1 MTSKDTIDAGARGL
15 LFSLMVIV
23 TLLVPSDEGPY
34 RWVLIVPLACTVVY
48 FAVKQPPLLGPG
60 LFLLLCY
67 LFKLLPLPPLSFL
80 LIIPIVVYTAIVFL
94 ALPIRRTT
102 TWLAWGSVTPRLA
115 LWSVA
120 VVVVSS
126 AALAAWYRL
135 MHPDI
140 AVFTRFI
147 PPRPLY
153 QLLIGGLGFA
163 LLNATVEEVVF
174 RGIIWEGLAALTST
188 RWIILIMQGFFFGT
202 AHFWGVPNGIVGAG
216 LAFTYG
222 IMLGI
227 IRMRAGGLLM
237 VIVTH
242 VFADIVIFLIL
253 LDIMGRI

>member
-1 MTSKDTIDAGARGL
+1 MTSTRTDTIARGT
-15 LFSLMVIV
+15 LFSLMIIFFFVLWRP
-23 TLLVPSDEGPY
+23 TEGPY
-34 RWVLIVPLACTVVY
+34 QWLMIAPLASIVVY

-67 LFKLLPLPPLSFL
+67 LFKLLPLPALSFL
-80 LIIPIVVYTAIVFL
+80 LIIPIIVYTAIVFL
-94 ALPIRRTT
+94 VPPIRRTT

-120 VVVVSS
+120 VVMVSS

-140 AVFTRFI
+140 AVFTQFI

-163 LLNATVEEVVF
+163 LLNATVEEVIF

-188 RWIILIMQGFFFGT
+188 RWIILIMQGLFFGT

-222 IMLGI
+222 MMLGV